1 VTWRSLV
8 GDVLT
13 GVPYVP
19 GLVVRLW
26 GETYVRYPR
35 PRHPLFSRVK
45 SRLGYRM
52 RKRVPLCT
60 GQVLEVDPFD
70 EVGGE
75 VVRRGVY
82 EPETVDVFRAV
93 LAPGMIVVDA
103 GAHVGQYSVIASPLV
118 GPTGAVHA
126 FEPDPD
132 TFRQLLVNVRLNRC
146 DNVACN
152 EAALGRE
159 PGAARLHLAD
169 VSNVGGNSLR
179 PTVCTRGQH
188 REVHVETLDGYAAA
202 RGLSR
207 LDVLKADV
215 EGAELLVLEGGTRL
229 VARCRPLMILEFSI
243 NVAAFGYTETDLRRR
258 LGEAGYDL
266 FAVGPMPLVE
276 LGERPLD
283 RDFYNVLAVPRP
295 RRADLVA
302 RRVVRA

>member
-1 VTWRSLV
+1 MTWRSIA

-13 GVPYVP
+13 GIPCVP

-75 VVRRGVY
+75 VARRGVY
-82 EPETVDVFRAV
+82 EPETVEVFRSV
-93 LAPGMIVVDA
+93 LEPGMIVVDA
-103 GAHVGQYSVIASPLV
+103 GAHVGQYAVIASPLV
-118 GPTGAVHA
+118 GPAGSVHA

-132 TFRQLLVNVRLNRC
+132 TFRQLVANVRLNGC
-146 DNVACN
+146 DNVACH

-179 PTVCTRGQH
+179 PTVCTRG
-188 REVHVETLDGYAAA
+188 RSRDVRVETLDGYAAA

-215 EGAELLVLEGGTRL
+215 EGAELLVLEGGADLIERG
-229 VARCRPLMILEFSI
+229 RPLMILEFSI
-243 NVAAFGYTETDLRRR
+243 NVGAFGYTEGHLRER
-258 LGEAGYDL
+258 LAGWGYRL
-266 FAVGPMPLVE
+266 FAVGPMPLAE
-276 LGERPLD
+276 LGAAPPEI
-283 RDFYNVLAVPRP
+283 DFYNVVAVPGGAVSTLAARGIVRP
-295 RRADLVA
+295 
-302 RRVVRA
+302 